1 MATELLDLTHELEM
15 ARAPI
20 HFQTQNFQF
29 QAELLLYLMLQAH
42 GGLQVRKAN
51 LVLSNFWN

>member
-15 ARAPI
+15 ARAPV

-29 QAELLLYLMLQAH
+29 QVEFLLYLMLQAH
-42 GGLQVRKAN
+42 GGLQVLGPYQSERQN
-51 LVLSNFWN
+51 LS